1 MAPEPSPHE
10 TKSVRLEVV
19 RDTQQRPRGR
29 PTVLTLRR
37 FIQICRVIERGTC
50 TSMACKVYQVTY
62 SHFRFRVS
70 RSPRLEQRLKQAED
84 VRFAL
89 RHDFALEAILQ
100 AGKKSWMAYAWY
112 LERVLPERYSL
123 KTVHRDDG
131 DTGGQPIGDA
141 IPAERLAEYGKLML
155 EMAQENAGKA
165 DELPI
170 VAEAAS

>member
-10 TKSVRLEVV
+10 TKSVKLEVV
-19 RDTQQRPRGR
+19 RDASPRPRGR

-37 FIQICRVIERGTC
+37 FIQICRVIEKGTC

-112 LERVLPERYSL
+112 LERVLPDRYSL
-123 KTVHRDDG
+123 KTVHRDAG
-131 DTGGQPIGDA
+131 TNAEQPIGDA
-141 IPAERLAEYGKLML
+141 IPAERLAEYGRLML
-155 EMAQENAGKA
+155 EFGAENAAKTN
-165 DELPI
+165 DIPI
-170 VAEAAS
+170 VTEVTF